1 MQSVLEPTHSHGH
14 TLDLI
19 LSFGFS
25 IHNVEIA
32 NTLLSDHKPVILN
45 VSFNASSGNLQSCKL
60 VGNG

>member
-45 VSFNASSGNLQSCKL
+45 ASFRASSGDFQSCKL